1 MLAHPEATPEVVAL
15 ADFTGSTSSIIEQA
29 QKVKEDEVI
38 VVTEEGIR
46 SDLEA
51 RCPNKTFYFPK
62 KMHCADMKM
71 VTADKVLDVLEN
83 GGNEMDVPTEVIE
96 GARKPLERMLELGR
110 EE

>member
-1 MLAHPEATPEVVAL
+1 
-15 ADFTGSTSSIIEQA
+15 
-29 QKVKEDEVI
+29 
-38 VVTEEGIR
+38 
-46 SDLEA
+46 
-51 RCPNKTFYFPK
+51 
-62 KMHCADMKM
+62 M